1 MFFFKKY
8 KMKIKELQDENEQL
22 KSHIAILASQL
33 RQVELDLIEHK
44 KGLEFFKQH
53 NENLL
58 LELNHLNMKVNTN
71 NVNQNDSRFY

>member
-8 KMKIKELQDENEQL
+8 KMKIKELQAENEYL
-22 KSHIAILASQL
+22 KSQISLLAAQL

-44 KGLEFFKQH
+44 KGLEFFRQR
-53 NENLL
+53 NETLL

-71 NVNQNDSRFY
+71 NVNQNDSRYY